1 MMIVLRG
8 EVKFL
13 TGGIVREL
21 ALQAERV
28 KFPYRRYSPDG
39 RSAILFCF
47 ACPDLYKI
55 GVFCSLTRVFGN
67 PQAPKEELCKSER
80 RKSR

>member
-1 MMIVLRG
+1 MIVLRG

-39 RSAILFCF
+39 RSAIHSALH
-47 ACPDLYKI
+47 CPDLYTI
-55 GVFCSLTRVFGN
+55 GAF
-67 PQAPKEELCKSER
+67 
-80 RKSR
+80 

>member
-39 RSAILFCF
+39 RSAILF
-47 ACPDLYKI
+47 ALH
-55 GVFCSLTRVFGN
+55 
-67 PQAPKEELCKSER
+67 APICIRSGFFDA
-80 RKSR
+80 